1 MKVLLAN
8 DEQGFRGGEHQ
19 TIALA
24 VGLAARG
31 CEVAIACR
39 AGSPTAE
46 RAASEGIERIVL
58 AFGKWPVATPIALAR
73 YISMLR
79 PDICHAQTA
88 GAHTHL
94 WFARAS
100 VSSPPPLV
108 VSRRVAFR
116 IVPTPLALIKY
127 RRGVAHFI
135 PISQAAAES
144 LARIGVPA
152 GKMTIIPS
160 GIETARFARRAEGA
174 GRRRL
179 GIRDDELVVGTVAA
193 FEAEKGL
200 STLVDAAAALRSRG
214 LRVRFVLAGEGR
226 LGLRLAQQ
234 AARAGLGESM
244 IFAQRDLALE
254 ETLGAFDIF
263 ALPSLEEGLST
274 ALLAAMASGLP
285 VAASD
290 TGGIPEAVCP
300 ECAILVPP
308 GDAGA
313 LAAALGRLLGDADLR
328 RRMGEAGKARAAL
341 FDISITVDRT
351 LELYRAVLANHETKS
366 RRRR

>member
-1 MKVLLAN
+1 MRALLAN
-8 DEQGFRGGEHQ
+8 DEAGFRGGEHQ

-24 VGLAARG
+24 LGLAARG

-39 AGSPTAE
+39 AGSPLAARAE
-46 RAASEGIERIVL
+46 AEGIERRVF
-58 AFGKWPVATPIALAR
+58 AFERWPVATPFALAR
-73 YISMLR
+73 FIAAWR

-94 WFARAS
+94 WLARAAA
-100 VSSPPPLV
+100 SSRPPLV

-116 IVPTPLALIKY
+116 IAPTPLSLMKY

-135 PISQAAAES
+135 PISRAAAES

-152 GKMTIIPS
+152 ERMTVVPS
-160 GIETARFARRAEGA
+160 GVETARFARRSGGA
-174 GRRRL
+174 GRGRWSI
-179 GIRDDELVVGTVAA
+179 GDGELVVGTVAA

-200 STLVDAAAALRSRG
+200 ATLVDAAAALRSRG
-214 LRVRFVLAGEGR
+214 LRARLVLAGEGR
-226 LGLRLAQQ
+226 LGPGLAER
-234 AARAGLGESM
+234 AARAGLGDSV
-244 IFAQRDLALE
+244 IITGRDLSLE
-254 ETLGAFDIF
+254 ETLGAFDVF

-285 VAASD
+285 VVASD
-290 TGGIPEAVCP
+290 TGGIPEAVSP

-308 GDAGA
+308 GNAGSLAGA
-313 LAAALGRLLGDADLR
+313 IERLLADPDLR

-351 LELYRAVLANHETKS
+351 LELYRAVLNADAAAGGW
-366 RRRR
+366 R